1 MITSERI
8 EILVNKYGNMI
19 LRLSYTYLKN
29 IADAEDVVQDVF
41 LKIVEKMPEVDD
53 EAYEKA
59 WIIRVTINICKN
71 KLKMFWNKN
80 VDLVDEMKEIASFDE
95 DNDNSDVFKAVMSLS
110 EKYRMVIHLYYYEGY
125 STPEIAN
132 LIDKNEVTVRSLL
145 HRAREKL
152 KSVLKEAYDF
162 E

>member
-1 MITSERI
+1 MKTSERI

-29 IADAEDVVQDVF
+29 IADAEDVVQEVF